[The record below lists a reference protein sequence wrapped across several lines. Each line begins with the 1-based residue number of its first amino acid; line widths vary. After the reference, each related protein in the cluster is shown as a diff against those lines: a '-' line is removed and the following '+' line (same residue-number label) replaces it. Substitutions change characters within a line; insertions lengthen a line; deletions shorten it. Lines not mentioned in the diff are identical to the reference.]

1 MAHSAA
7 KEVVVAQG
15 TFYCAKAMFDDGFAP
30 SHDLGIGGH
39 PLGHFLLHF
48 FCGQPGDGTVLFIAR
63 TLRLEGATFA
73 ATRSVVVDG
82 TSFLVRGKAVTQL
95 LARRT
100 DVTVFPRI
108 ILKAFLAIKT
118 ARGIGAGQRFGNIS
132 AHANHV
138 AGQHLLPV
146 VVALVGYYTEILSF

>member
-39 PLGHFLLHF
+39 ALGHSLLHF
-48 FCGQPGDGTVLFIAR
+48 LRCQPGDGAVLLIAR
-63 TLRLEGATFA
+63 TLRLERATFA
-73 ATRSVVVDG
+73 AARTVVVNG
-82 TSFLVRGKAVTQL
+82 TSFLVGGKAVTQL

-100 DVTVFPRI
+100 DVTIFPCI
-108 ILKAFLAIKT
+108 IL
-118 ARGIGAGQRFGNIS
+118 
-132 AHANHV
+132 
-138 AGQHLLPV
+138 
-146 VVALVGYYTEILSF
+146 

>member
-15 TFYCAKAMFDDGFAP
+15 TFYCAKAMFDDGFAS

-39 PLGHFLLHF
+39 PLGHSLLHF
-48 FCGQPGDGTVLFIAR
+48 FGWQPGDGAVLFVAR
-63 TLRLEGATFA
+63 TLRLERATFG

-82 TSFLVRGKAVTQL
+82 TSFLVHGKAVTQL

-108 ILKAFLAIKT
+108 ILEAFLAIKT
-118 ARGIGAGQRFGNIS
+118 ARGVGAGQRFGNIDG
-132 AHANHV
+132 HAKHV
-138 AGQHLLPV
+138 TGQHLLPV
-146 VVALVGYYTEILSF
+146 VV